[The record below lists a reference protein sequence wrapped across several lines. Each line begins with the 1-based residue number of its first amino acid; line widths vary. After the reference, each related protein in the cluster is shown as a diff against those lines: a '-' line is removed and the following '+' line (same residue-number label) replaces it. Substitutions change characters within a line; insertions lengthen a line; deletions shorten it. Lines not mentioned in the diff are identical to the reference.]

1 MIYRAAAG
9 LRARARVLAL
19 ILLVLGL
26 AASATACG
34 AASGASSDG
43 KTIRYQSYEGQV
55 DLGELADALGY
66 LPGIKLDRVGDV
78 QGGPQ
83 SLQAL
88 ATGQTDT
95 GAAFNGAIA
104 NVIANGTPIKAVVS
118 YYGSNKDSYGE
129 VLVKNGSPI
138 KRPQDLIGKKVAV
151 NTLGAN
157 LEAVL
162 DTWFTKSG
170 MTPDQIKQVTLVPLP
185 SINSEAALRNGQVDA
200 AYLNGS
206 LLQIALKKGG
216 LTPIVKDTD
225 VVGDYNGGS
234 ICMSNSYLQ
243 EHPDAAKEFIGGMA
257 KALHYT
263 QTHSVADVLKV
274 YDAYLQSHGRSDAVA
289 ALSAWTGTGVAT
301 DGGVIRDQDFSTWT
315 QWLQQKGLIHGS
327 LDVPSLYTNQY
338 NPYAGGT
345 GRAGASSGPSGTESN

>member
-1 MIYRAAAG
+1 MIHRAAAG

-19 ILLVLGL
+19 ILLILGV
-26 AASATACG
+26 AGSATACG
-34 AASGASSDG
+34 AAGGASPDG
-43 KTIRYQSYEGQV
+43 KTIRYQSYAGQV
-55 DLGELADALGY
+55 DIAELADALGY
-66 LPGIKLDRVGDV
+66 IPGITLQRIGDV

-138 KRPQDLIGKKVAV
+138 KKAQDLIGKKVAV

-200 AYLNGS
+200 AYLSGS

-234 ICMSNSYLQ
+234 ICMSDQYLQ
-243 EHPDAAKEFIGGMA
+243 EHPDVAQEFISGMA
-257 KALHYT
+257 KAVQYT
-263 QTHSVADVLKV
+263 ETHSADDVKKV
-274 YDAYLQSHGRSDAVA
+274 YDAYLQSHGRGDAVA

-301 DGGVIRDQDFSTWT
+301 PGGAIRDQDFSTWT
-315 QWLQQKGLIHGS
+315 QWLQQKGLIKGS

-338 NPYAGGT
+338 NPFAHGSGSSAGG
-345 GRAGASSGPSGTESN
+345 SSPSGTESN